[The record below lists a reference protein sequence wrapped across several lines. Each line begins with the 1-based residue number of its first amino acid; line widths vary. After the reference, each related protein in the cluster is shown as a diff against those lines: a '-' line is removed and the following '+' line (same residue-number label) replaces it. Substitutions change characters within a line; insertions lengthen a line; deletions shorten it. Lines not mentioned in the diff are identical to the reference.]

1 MIWQPRGRTSG
12 AISVDDPS
20 LQHPIHDHGYADR
33 ALLSVGL
40 GYIHSSDR
48 TGPPGLRLAVY
59 PAHQF
64 RFLPGGG
71 DDLTVDAR
79 RQASSVDLL
88 HPPHADQRVSEASEH
103 ELLHV
108 SDPVY
113 VPFPR

>member
-1 MIWQPRGRTSG
+1 MCFLFGFQR
-12 AISVDDPS
+12 VDDPS
-20 LQHPIHDHGYADR
+20 LQHPIHNHGYADR

-71 DDLTVDAR
+71 DDLTVDPPP
-79 RQASSVDLL
+79 QTPSVDLR
-88 HPPHADQRVSEASEH
+88 HPPPPPP
-103 ELLHV
+103 
-108 SDPVY
+108 PVTN
-113 VPFPR
+113 PSNHHTLPIPTPPALPPPP